1 MRNTMYE
8 WLKDV
13 NDHECENKEIS
24 IFDDPKKLKLG
35 LKCSCGEK
43 FFVRISRRSLEDS
56 SGFEDEQKF
65 KLIIGCL
72 QSLQG
77 REVLANSFN

>member
-24 IFDDPKKLKLG
+24 IFDDPKKDFTKRFLEEKQVAKLRILKEERH
-35 LKCSCGEK
+35 KRAYRETHKNSNSIR
-43 FFVRISRRSLEDS
+43 FQTRS
-56 SGFEDEQKF
+56 
-65 KLIIGCL
+65 I
-72 QSLQG
+72 
-77 REVLANSFN
+77 RM